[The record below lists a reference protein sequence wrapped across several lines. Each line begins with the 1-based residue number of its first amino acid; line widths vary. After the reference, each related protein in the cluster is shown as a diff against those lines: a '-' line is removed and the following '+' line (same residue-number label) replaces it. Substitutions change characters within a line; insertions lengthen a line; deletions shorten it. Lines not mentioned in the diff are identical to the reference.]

1 MTAFFLRL
9 VTVVASLA
17 GLYILGLLIQRL
29 LRSGSEGKSED
40 SLFKAGFSFDME
52 RNQEEA
58 PSEYGMVPDSSRD
71 LATPVPVPVIP
82 DIPLSPEDRRRAQ
95 EYLQRTSE
103 NETE

>member
-29 LRSGSEGKSED
+29 LRSGSESKSED
-40 SLFKAGFSFDME
+40 SSFKARPSFDIE
-52 RNQEEA
+52 QNKEEIPA
-58 PSEYGMVPDSSRD
+58 EYGTLSDSNRD
-71 LATPVPVPVIP
+71 LATPVTVPVIP

-103 NETE
+103 NKTE